1 MATSVAGQQPSRL
14 LYVTDSLTGLRFL
27 VDTGA
32 DISAIPPSVSE
43 RKHRKDS
50 FSLQA
55 VVNNTPIA
63 TYGTR
68 LRTLNIGLRRKFQWI
83 FIIADV
89 KTPILGADFLRHYS
103 LLVDLKYKRLVD
115 GITQLRIQGI
125 STHTS
130 SPSPLLL
137 PKQPKTELDA
147 ILSVYPD
154 IVRPCNTEA
163 PVKHSVNTVGPHVHA
178 HPRRLS
184 PECLKAARL
193 EFEHM
198 LQQGIIR
205 PSSSSWASPLHMVP
219 KKSGDWRPVG
229 ITGHSIT

>member
-14 LYVTDSLTGLRFL
+14 FYVTDFLTGLRFL

-32 DISAIPPSVSE
+32 DISVIPPSVSE

-55 VVNNTPIA
+55 VNNTPIV
-63 TYGTR
+63 TYGTQ
-68 LRTLNIGLRRKFQWI
+68 LRTLNIGLCRKFQWI

-103 LLVDLKYKRLVD
+103 LLVDLKYNRLVD

-137 PKQPKTELDA
+137 PKQPKTEFDA
-147 ILSVYPD
+147 ILSAYPD
-154 IVRPCNTEA
+154 IVRPCNTE
-163 PVKHSVNTVGPHVHA
+163 KH
-178 HPRRLS
+178 L
-184 PECLKAARL
+184 
-193 EFEHM
+193 
-198 LQQGIIR
+198 
-205 PSSSSWASPLHMVP
+205 
-219 KKSGDWRPVG
+219 
-229 ITGHSIT
+229 